1 MAQYSKRGRNNNRR
15 RQGGNN
21 NPNRSMDSQGPE
33 VKIRG
38 TATQIYDKYQALAR
52 DAASSGDRIRAE
64 SLMQHAEHYYRLMKS
79 MQPEKSA
86 EQRKEGGDDAQAPAQ
101 DQQASAE
108 ASTEAKTEDQQAS
121 VETSGEAASETAPSE
136 EAPEASAAAAGEEN
150 QEEPRPRRRRRRRRT
165 GDEAEAAENETAA
178 QPDAPAEL
186 EEAGAK

>member
-1 MAQYSKRGRNNNRR
+1 MPHVNQIGQDRTQMAQYSKRGRNNNRR

-79 MQPEKSA
+79 MQPAEKPA
-86 EQRKEGGDDAQAPAQ
+86 EPKKD
-101 DQQASAE
+101 E
-108 ASTEAKTEDQQAS
+108 A
-121 VETSGEAASETAPSE
+121 SE
-136 EAPEASAAAAGEEN
+136 EAENTAPAAKSEEPAAEAAPKKEAEGEASSDDAAAAEE
-150 QEEPRPRRRRRRRRT
+150 QKPRRRRRRRRSDDEDT
-165 GDEAEAAENETAA
+165 GDKASAPQPDAAPALE
-178 QPDAPAEL
+178 DAPAE
-186 EEAGAK
+186 